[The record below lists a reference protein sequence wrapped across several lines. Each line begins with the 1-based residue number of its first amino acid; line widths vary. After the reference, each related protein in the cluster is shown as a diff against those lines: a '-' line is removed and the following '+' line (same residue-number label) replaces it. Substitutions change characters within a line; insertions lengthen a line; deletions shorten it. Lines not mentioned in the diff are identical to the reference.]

1 MRIETKYFGEVEV
14 NESEII
20 IFPQGIPGFQGENKF
35 ILQSFEEGG
44 LFQIL
49 QSTNNID
56 PAFVVV
62 DPFLFVND
70 YQFKLDEATIEQLQI
85 KLKED
90 VRVLAIVTVKEPLTS
105 STANLQAPVV
115 INTQNNHAKQLI
127 SIKSNYLTREAIF
140 QQTSTIEEE

>member
-14 NESEII
+14 NEAEII
-20 IFPQGIPGFQGENKF
+20 TFPQGIPGFQEEKEF

-49 QSTNNID
+49 QSTANID

-62 DPFLFVND
+62 DPFLFVQD
-70 YQFKLDEATIEQLQI
+70 YEFKLDDATMKQLQI
-85 KLKED
+85 KQKED
-90 VRVLAIVTVKEPLTS
+90 VRVLAIVTVKEPLTK

-115 INTQNNHAKQLI
+115 MNHSNKYAKQLI
-127 SIKSNYLTREAIF
+127 SLKSNYKTREAIF
-140 QQTSTIEEE
+140 QQTSTKEEE